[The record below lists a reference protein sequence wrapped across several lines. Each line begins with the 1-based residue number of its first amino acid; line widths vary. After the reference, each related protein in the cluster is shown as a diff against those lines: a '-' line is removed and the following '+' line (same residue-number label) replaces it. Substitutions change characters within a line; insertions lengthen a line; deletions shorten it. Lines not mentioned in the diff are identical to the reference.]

1 MIEKSRESRVSFLT
15 HHPVVITN
23 VSLLNSPRIY
33 NPTNAWRAITLE
45 RGSVKK
51 RLKARSAGFDSEF
64 LIKKSCSLKRL
75 TKYAISDFSINF
87 SSRRGGRHIW
97 SNETWHPPLLQGFN
111 GGGGGF
117 SLPSIRNLVGLRKIP
132 KKWLREIF
140 SFGEHSDTWLE
151 FSPREIS
158 LPGFSGGIDFPTSLK
173 LIPPRNVPS
182 LLI

>member
-97 SNETWHPPLLQGFN
+97 SNKTWHPPLLQGFN
-111 GGGGGF
+111 GGGF
-117 SLPSIRNLVGLRKIP
+117 
-132 KKWLREIF
+132 
-140 SFGEHSDTWLE
+140 
-151 FSPREIS
+151 FSPIHS
-158 LPGFSGGIDFPTSLK
+158 KLGGPSKDPEEMTS
-173 LIPPRNVPS
+173 RD
-182 LLI
+182 LLVWRALGHVIGIFATGNFFAWF